1 MTIKEMRKACKMTQ
15 KEFCI
20 YFEIPP
26 RTLQAWENN
35 LRTPPVYLV
44 ELIEYK
50 LKKEGL
56 LK

>member
-1 MTIKEMRKACKMTQ
+1 MTVKEMRKACNMTQ
-15 KEFCI
+15 KEFCN
-20 YFEIPP
+20 YFKIPP
-26 RTLQAWENN
+26 RSLQAWENN
-35 LRTPPVYLV
+35 LRNPAEYLV

>member
-20 YFEIPP
+20 YFGIPP

-44 ELIEYK
+44 ELIGYK